1 MRKPDATASTQSSGL
16 PIKSLPKNNKPVR
29 TVAESV
35 VQTISSWQFV
45 LGQSIVLFICTG
57 LSIYFSFRTWNPLPF
72 IILNLILS
80 LQATLTTP
88 VILIVQNKQ
97 NEHDKKVSYAAYYLN
112 SVTLKRLR
120 DLSAKVDKLTP
131 P

>member
-1 MRKPDATASTQSSGL
+1 MRKQ
-16 PIKSLPKNNKPVR
+16 PIKSPPANRPDR

-35 VQTISSWQFV
+35 VQMMGSWKFI
-45 LGQSIVLFICTG
+45 LSQSIVLFVCTG
-57 LSIYFSFRTWNPLPF
+57 FSIYFSFRTWNPLPF
-72 IILNLILS
+72 IVLNLILS

-97 NEHDKKVSYAAYYLN
+97 NEHDKKVVYASYYVSSA
-112 SVTLKRLR
+112 TLRRLR
-120 DLSAKVDKLTP
+120 ELSTKVDKITP

>member
-1 MRKPDATASTQSSGL
+1 M
-16 PIKSLPKNNKPVR
+16 
-29 TVAESV
+29 
-35 VQTISSWQFV
+35 
-45 LGQSIVLFICTG
+45 LFICTG

-120 DLSAKVDKLTP
+120 YLSAKVDKLTP

>member
-1 MRKPDATASTQSSGL
+1 M
-16 PIKSLPKNNKPVR
+16 
-29 TVAESV
+29 
-35 VQTISSWQFV
+35 
-45 LGQSIVLFICTG
+45 LFICTG

>member
-1 MRKPDATASTQSSGL
+1 MG
-16 PIKSLPKNNKPVR
+16 
-29 TVAESV
+29 
-35 VQTISSWQFV
+35 SWQFV
-45 LGQSIVLFICTG
+45 LSQSVVLFVCTG

-72 IILNLILS
+72 IVLNLVLS

-97 NEHDKKVSYAAYYLN
+97 SDHGKKIVYASYYVSSA
-112 SVTLKRLR
+112 TLKRVR
-120 DLSAKVDKLTP
+120 ELSSKVDKLTP